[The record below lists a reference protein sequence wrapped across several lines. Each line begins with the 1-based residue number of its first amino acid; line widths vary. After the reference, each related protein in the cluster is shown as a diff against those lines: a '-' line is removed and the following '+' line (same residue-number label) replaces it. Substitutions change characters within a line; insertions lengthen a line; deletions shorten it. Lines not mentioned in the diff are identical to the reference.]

1 MIILMT
7 YVLAVVSL
15 TAVIY
20 HFRMI
25 DEYEAGFNLIVG
37 GAMAIFIFPAVIFIF
52 YQVIK
57 KI

>member
-7 YVLAVVSL
+7 YILAVVFL

-20 HFRMI
+20 HYRMV
-25 DEYEAGFNLIVG
+25 DEHEVGFNLIVG
-37 GAMAIFIFPAVIFIF
+37 GAMAIFIFPAAIFII

>member
-1 MIILMT
+1 MT
-7 YVLAVVSL
+7 YVLAVVFL

-25 DEYEAGFNLIVG
+25 DEYEAGFNLIIG
-37 GAMAIFIFPAVIFIF
+37 GAMAIFIFPAAIFII

>member
-1 MIILMT
+1 MT
-7 YVLAVVSL
+7 YILAVIFL

-20 HFRMI
+20 HFRMV
-25 DEYEAGFNLIVG
+25 DEHEVGFNLIIG
-37 GAMAIFIFPAVIFIF
+37 GAMAIFIFPAAIFII